1 MRKEWSS
8 FGKNGD
14 FMIWAWICL
23 SSLMFLHSSSKCKSV
38 VLRLDILD
46 GASIKFGREIHIS
59 YGKLTKKKRS
69 YGKDNLTKN
78 KKTRTLE

>member
-1 MRKEWSS
+1 MRKDWSS

-46 GASIKFGREIHIS
+46 GASIKFGREIYITFFFLVCKINFIKQEAM
-59 YGKLTKKKRS
+59 GKII
-69 YGKDNLTKN
+69 
-78 KKTRTLE
+78 